1 MGFSALAIVGPT
13 ASGKSG
19 LALSL
24 VEALESSGQ
33 PAEIINADAMQL
45 YRGMDIGTAKLPENE
60 RRGIRHHLIDAI
72 EPSAEMTAAEY
83 SKLAIGTA
91 NEVRARGK
99 LPVFVGGSMFYL
111 AAALDYFDFAPTDTE
126 IRDQLESQAEVV
138 GNLEMHNQL
147 VRLDP
152 ESGKKIH
159 SNNVRKVI
167 RALEVIQIT
176 GRPFVSTL
184 PDPEYLVPTLTI
196 GIDVDREVLKPR
208 IADRVAEMWSQGLI
222 DEAGR
227 LLEGKAP
234 LSKTA
239 RAAIGYQQAFQQISG
254 ELDEA
259 SAIQDTIRL
268 TNRYARR
275 QMSWF
280 KRDRRTH
287 WLPDSPELLKCA
299 LERIRL
305 GA

>member
-1 MGFSALAIVGPT
+1 VGFSALAIVGPT

-19 LALSL
+19 FALSL

-45 YRGMDIGTAKLPENE
+45 YRGMDIGTAKLPKNQ
-60 RRGIRHHLIDAI
+60 RRGIEHHLIDAI

-83 SKLAIGTA
+83 SKMAIDTA
-91 NEVRARGK
+91 NEIRAQGK
-99 LPVFVGGSMFYL
+99 LPMFVGGSMFYL
-111 AAALDYFDFAPTDTE
+111 AAALDHFDFAPTDKE
-126 IRDQLESQAEVV
+126 IRDRLESQAECI

-147 VRLDP
+147 AALDP

-176 GRPFVSTL
+176 GLPFASTL

-208 IADRVAEMWSQGLI
+208 IANRVAEMWSQGLI

-227 LLEGKAP
+227 LLEDGKP

-239 RAAIGYQQAFQQISG
+239 RAAIGYQQAFMQISG
-254 ELDEA
+254 DLAET
-259 SAIQDTIRL
+259 SAIQETIQL

-287 WLPDSPELLKCA
+287 WLPDSPELLKSA
-299 LERIRL
+299 L
-305 GA
+305 

>member
-1 MGFSALAIVGPT
+1 VGFSALAIVGPT

-33 PAEIINADAMQL
+33 AAEIINADAMQL
-45 YRGMDIGTAKLPENE
+45 YRGMDIGTAKLRINQ
-60 RRGIRHHLIDAI
+60 RRGIVHHLIDAI
-72 EPSAEMTAAEY
+72 EPSSEMTAAEY
-83 SKLAIGTA
+83 SKLAIDTA
-91 NEVRARGK
+91 NEIRARGK

-111 AAALDYFDFAPTDTE
+111 AAALDYFDFAPTDKR
-126 IRDQLESQAEVV
+126 IRDQLESQAEAV
-138 GNLEMHNQL
+138 GALEMHNQL
-147 VRLDP
+147 AALDP
-152 ESGKKIH
+152 DSGKKIH

-176 GRPFVSTL
+176 GRPFPSTL
-184 PDPEYLVPTLTI
+184 PEPEYLVPTLTI

-222 DEAGR
+222 VEARR
-227 LLEGKAP
+227 LLEGNAP

-239 RAAIGYQQAFQQISG
+239 LAAIGYQQAFQQIAGDLS
-254 ELDEA
+254 EE
-259 SAIQDTIRL
+259 SAIQGTIQL

-287 WLPDSPELLKCA
+287 WLPDSPELLQLA

-305 GA
+305 GV